1 MPSTLPKPSKAEQR
15 RQHTLERR
23 QQNATEVLGVSGTD
37 VVARPQLSFVAQS
50 FLKAVP
56 AELVREGRITMDQQG
71 QPRVAYYDPAL
82 LAPNPQR
89 GRVVDRGLEELAAS
103 LDAHGQQEPILAR
116 LITDT
121 DRKRWPD
128 AFGPGQLLMILK
140 GHRLWFAQP
149 RTKLSSLR
157 VELMLPVDG
166 EDDLAYSRRALRRA
180 SIKLMHSQG
189 YDIFDKVNQFMV
201 WREEYGLQKPKD
213 TDVAGYFEISRTEA
227 QRVKTVAQ
235 LDPDISQKIIN
246 SERRPADEV
255 VFIIANRPPEEQ
267 AEAYERYGSLTV
279 AAARKM
285 LQQQEGSKPAAPVSS
300 AGRPRNYV
308 FPVRLEESD
317 ITYISSS
324 LTPQQWKQKGGA
336 KAFWTA
342 VQTLLSRKDMR
353 EHLEKDLG

>member
-23 QQNATEVLGVSGTD
+23 QQNATEVLGESGTD

-56 AELVREGRITMDQQG
+56 AELVRNGRITMDQQG
-71 QPRVAYYDPAL
+71 QPRVAFYDPAL

-103 LDAHGQQEPILAR
+103 LDSHGQQEAILAR

-121 DRKRWPD
+121 DRQRWPK
-128 AFGPGQLLMILK
+128 AFRPGQLLLILK
-140 GHRLWFAQP
+140 GHRIWHAQP
-149 RTKLSSLR
+149 KTKLTALR

-180 SIKLMHSQG
+180 SIRMMHSQG
-189 YDIFDKVNQFMV
+189 YDLFDKANLYDV
-201 WREEYGLQKPKD
+201 WRQEFAIGKPKD
-213 TDVAGYFEISRTEA
+213 TEVAAYFEISRTEA
-227 QRVKTVAQ
+227 QRVKTVAR
-235 LDPDISQKIIN
+235 LDPDISDKMIN

-267 AEAYERYGSLTV
+267 AEAYERYGHLTV

-285 LQQQEGSKPAAPVSS
+285 LQQQEGSKPAVPVSS

-308 FPVRLEESD
+308 FPVRMEESD

-342 VQTLLSRKDMR
+342 VQALLSRKDVR
-353 EHLEKDLG
+353 ERLEKDLG

>member
-1 MPSTLPKPSKAEQR
+1 MPASTPSKAELR
-15 RQHTLERR
+15 RQQTLERR
-23 QQNATEVLGVSGTD
+23 NQNATEVLGEAGTD

-56 AELVREGRITMDQQG
+56 AELVRDGRITMDQRG
-71 QPRVAYYDPAL
+71 QPRVAFYDPAL

-103 LDAHGQQEPILAR
+103 LNAHGQQEAILAR

-121 DRKRWPD
+121 DRKRWPKD
-128 AFGPGQLLMILK
+128 FTPGQLLLILK

-149 RTKLSSLR
+149 KTKLKALR

-166 EDDLAYSRRALRRA
+166 EDDLEYSRRALRRA

-189 YDIFDKVNQFMV
+189 YDIFDKVNQFIV

-213 TDVAGYFEISRTEA
+213 TEVAGYFEISRTEA

-235 LDPDISQKIIN
+235 LDPDVSQKIIN

-267 AEAYERYGSLTV
+267 AEAYKQYGHLTV

-285 LQQQEGSKPAAPVSS
+285 LQQQEGGKPAALVSA
-300 AGRPRNYV
+300 AGRPRNFA
-308 FPVRLEESD
+308 FPVRLEESN
-317 ITYISSS
+317 ITYVSTS
-324 LTPQQWKQKGGA
+324 LTPKQWKEKGGA
-336 KAFWTA
+336 KAFWSELQSLFA
-342 VQTLLSRKDMR
+342 RKDIR
-353 EHLEKDLG
+353 EQLEKYLDD